1 MMARP
6 SVLWESP
13 ELLEK
18 IIEYMA
24 LGLPQREIALMLG
37 VHESTVSK
45 WKTRKDI
52 SNILATKTLEILAE
66 PAKTLARVNPG
77 LFLQTHP
84 ATRESH
90 APPTNKTDISGKTT
104 SEVLVKVEFVAPDAN
119 D

>member
-1 MMARP
+1 MARP
-6 SVLWESP
+6 SVLWETP

-52 SNILATKTLEILAE
+52 SNLLATKTLEVLAE
-66 PAKTLARVNPG
+66 PAKHLAKVNPG

-90 APPTNKTDISGKTT
+90 APPKQVNENTGAVEIIIRDCVGKT
-104 SEVLVKVEFVAPDAN
+104 E
-119 D
+119 